1 MHSPRMA
8 DVKEKVVDTI
18 LFCFL
23 FFLSLSLSL
32 KSQRARRAAVNEF
45 HWEAKQTGSG

>member
-18 LFCFL
+18 LFL
-23 FFLSLSLSL
+23 FFVFSLSL